1 MTKYKQVRILVHE
14 SKHGQVLWMAD
25 TRPQVNAAMRQLF
38 DMLDAD
44 GCYIDDEGL
53 EAARAGEH
61 MAIYRILKARQ
72 DCEYESWRVVY
83 ATDPTEKLA
92 GRTQ

>member
-1 MTKYKQVRILVHE
+1 MTKYKQVRILVYE
-14 SKHGQVLWMAD
+14 GKYGQVLWLAD
-25 TRPQVNAAMRQLF
+25 SRPQVNAAMRQLF
-38 DMLDAD
+38 DMLDED

-72 DCEYESWRVVY
+72 DYEYETWRIVY

-92 GRTQ
+92 ERTQ